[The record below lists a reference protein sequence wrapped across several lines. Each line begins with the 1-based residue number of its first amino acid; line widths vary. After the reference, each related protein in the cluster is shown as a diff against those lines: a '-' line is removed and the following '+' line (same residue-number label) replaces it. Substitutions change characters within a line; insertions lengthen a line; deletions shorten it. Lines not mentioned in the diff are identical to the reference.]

1 MTPLLNNGEYMK
13 IITMCVVYSA
23 LIFAPIRDAY
33 SFFPFLYWK
42 FDASAQVGL
51 DDATRNFLEGY
62 PANIRSEVSSLV
74 NESLSRVDIS
84 VYGYISRIN
93 TLINEQSTKLMCNV
107 AAIKDIP
114 SEVISSLNP
123 FIKKYGPVEGLEKGW
138 SSNSKKFDSDTN
150 AHQYKIAYGDYF
162 EKVAVARC
170 RYSYSSLTISN
181 MDDFISILKARW
193 SIWKALDGECT
204 SADNCSDFALKSLKQ
219 QIAQSDTDDINSA
232 KALDELALLNKPKS
246 KEGLFDSFNFE
257 DYENYLLSLNKISL
271 ALVIT
276 KLRRESFVVMNLNS
290 RNIDFSVFIQEA
302 NREMLRLNN
311 IEFYDVNEMAVAL
324 NSLSEKMNEQKNTLS
339 DIRPF
344 SVQTRNY
351 KEELI
356 RASDYYLKIIHDRY
370 NSLIPTL
377 ISSSA
382 GIKLKPPRIEL
393 MPITLINQMPMSNG
407 VIIGPPKPQ
416 VITGKATGNN

>member
-1 MTPLLNNGEYMK
+1 
-13 IITMCVVYSA
+13 MCFVYSA
-23 LIFAPIRDAY
+23 LIFTPIRNAY

-42 FDASAQVGL
+42 FDANAQVGL
-51 DDATRNFLEGY
+51 DDVTRSFLEGY
-62 PANIRSEVSSLV
+62 PANIRAEVSTLV
-74 NESLSRVDIS
+74 NESLSRVDLS
-84 VYGYISRIN
+84 VYGYISKIN

-123 FIKKYGPVEGLEKGW
+123 FITKYGPVEGLEKGW
-138 SSNSKKFDSDTN
+138 SSSSNKFGSDTN

-204 SADNCSDFALKSLKQ
+204 SADNCSDFALKSLNQ
-219 QIAQSDTDDINSA
+219 QIAQSDIEDIKSA
-232 KALDELALLNKPKS
+232 NALNELSLLNKPKN
-246 KEGLFDSFNFE
+246 KGGMFRSFNFE
-257 DYENYLLSLNKISL
+257 DYENYLLNLNKISL

-302 NREMLRLNN
+302 NREMQRLNR
-311 IEFYDVNEMAVAL
+311 IEFYDVNEMTIAL
-324 NSLSEKMNEQKNTLS
+324 NYLLRKMNEQKNALS
-339 DIRPF
+339 EIKPF
-344 SVQTRNY
+344 SAQTKSY

-356 RASDYYLKIIHDRY
+356 KASDYYSKIIHDRY

-377 ISSSA
+377 TFSSA
-382 GIKLKPPRIEL
+382 GIKSRPPRIEL
-393 MPITLINQMPMSNG
+393 MPITIINQMPMFNG
-407 VIIGPPKPQ
+407 VIIGPPNPQ
-416 VITGKATGNN
+416 VITGKATENNQ